1 MSLNKNVVEDFKWW
15 LGAIPNAKNNIN
27 TPQADFEIN
36 NDASETGW
44 GATDGS
50 NSTWGF
56 WSKNDKKYHINYL
69 ELWPYIKHAVMI

>member
-1 MSLNKNVVEDFKWW
+1 MWKLWSKNIKLNKHAIKDLKWW

-36 NDASETGW
+36 TDASETGW

-50 NSTWGF
+50 NPTSGF
-56 WSKNDKKYHINYL
+56 WSENDKKYHIS
-69 ELWPYIKHAVMI
+69 